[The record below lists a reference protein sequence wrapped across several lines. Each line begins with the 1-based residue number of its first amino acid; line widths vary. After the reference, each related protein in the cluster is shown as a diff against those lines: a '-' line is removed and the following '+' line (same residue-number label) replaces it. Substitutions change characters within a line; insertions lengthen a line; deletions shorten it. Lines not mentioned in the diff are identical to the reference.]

1 MATEWMIRED
11 QLDTDQADFVN
22 NRVKKAGNIWIQ
34 GFAGSGKSVLLI
46 HSMLDVI
53 RKEPKASICIVVYT
67 HSLIDM
73 FETGMKEL
81 KFPRNIPVITYFE
94 FKKSNETY
102 DYIFCD
108 EVQDLPEDIVREMK
122 KRSKKVVVAGDSN
135 QSIYE
140 DTIEPDQI
148 EKILVAEP
156 FTLNIIH
163 RLSRSIINIVQS
175 LLPGM
180 NIWGAKRDN
189 TKIDVEVR
197 FCTAKSK
204 MKEVEYVWKEA
215 TKAVRVNDTAVIL
228 LPNHRKISSF
238 LDRLCEYNKVP
249 KWEVKTNRYNKPDYT
264 SLNQHLKNQKIN
276 LEYVGNSYG
285 SFQNAVSNKNVILM
299 TYHSSKGMDFENVF
313 LPYCENP
320 LGLDAS
326 NEETVFM
333 VALTRS
339 RKNLYISHSE
349 TPYYLAS
356 KIKQNCRLIDIEK
369 ELAPVQQV
377 KGQFGF

>member
-1 MATEWMIRED
+1 MIRED

-46 HSMLDVI
+46 HSILDAI

-81 KFPRNIPVITYFE
+81 KFPRKIPVMTYFD
-94 FKKSNETY
+94 FKKGAESY

-108 EVQDLPEDIVREMK
+108 EVQDLPEYIVREMN
-122 KRSKKVVVAGDSN
+122 KRSKKVIVAGDSN

-140 DTIEPDQI
+140 DTIEPAQI
-148 EKILVAEP
+148 EKILNADP

-163 RLSRSIINIVQS
+163 RLSRSIITIVQS
-175 LLPGM
+175 LLPKM

-197 FCTAKSK
+197 YCTANSK
-204 MKEVEYVWKEA
+204 MKEVEYIWKEA

-228 LPNHRKISSF
+228 LPNHKKINSF
-238 LDRLCEYNKVP
+238 LNRLCEYQNVP
-249 KWEVKTNRYNKPDYT
+249 KWEIKYNNYNKPDYN
-264 SLNQHLKNQKIN
+264 SLNKHLSNQGIN
-276 LEYVGNSYG
+276 LEYVGNGYG
-285 SFQNAVSNKNVILM
+285 SFQNTVLKKNVILM

-313 LPYCENP
+313 MPFCEDP
-320 LGLDAS
+320 IGLS
-326 NEETVFM
+326 SPNEETVFM

-339 RKNLYISHSE
+339 RKNLYISHTGS
-349 TPYYLAS
+349 PYYLLNR
-356 KIKQNCRLIDIEK
+356 IKQNCRHIDIEK
-369 ELAPVQQV
+369 ELAPVRQ
-377 KGQFGF
+377 GTNQFGF